1 MQPPARELPTYIHN
15 RQIILVLSAKYIT
28 LAFGHMG
35 FPAEFAPGMASLLLP

>member
-28 LAFGHMG
+28 LAFGTWV
-35 FPAEFAPGMASLLLP
+35 PAEFAPGMASLLLP